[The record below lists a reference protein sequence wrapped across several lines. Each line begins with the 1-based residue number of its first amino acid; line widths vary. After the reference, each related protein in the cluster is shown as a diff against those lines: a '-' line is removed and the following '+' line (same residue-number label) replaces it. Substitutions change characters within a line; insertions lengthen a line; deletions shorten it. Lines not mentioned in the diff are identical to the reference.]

1 MRCASESSA
10 SRTPAPRS
18 LSGNC
23 TRVFNLRVEH
33 ADGRAGQVR
42 IAASVPFDAQ
52 HAAGNVHVDGRL
64 GDAAPDRAFLV
75 AVVPRVGVVGTA
87 TVSERPAL
95 LAVRRAEIESVVVED
110 EYRGNG
116 IGALLVQAAE
126 AWARRRGCTTVR
138 LLSNVVRE
146 RAHRFYGRLGY
157 DVLKTEHVFQKQ
169 L

>member
-1 MRCASESSA
+1 MQSTPNDLGAGVREALSS
-10 SRTPAPRS
+10 
-18 LSGNC
+18 
-23 TRVFNLRVEH
+23 
-33 ADGRAGQVR
+33 
-42 IAASVPFDAQ
+42 DAQ
-52 HAAGNVHVDGRL
+52 RIVALLVQLGYEVPLVHVEACLQDRS
-64 GDAAPDRAFLV
+64 ADRAFFV
-75 AVVPRVGVVGTA
+75 AVVPRVGVVGCV
-87 TVSERPAL
+87 TVSERRAL
-95 LAVRRAEIESVVVED
+95 LAAGRAEIESLVVED

-126 AWARRRGCTTVR
+126 AWARRRGCQTVR